1 VWRSRLRSLIRP
13 SRVEAELDEEIRFH
27 IEELT
32 AQLVARGHSPEEA
45 RAEARRSFGGVE
57 QVKEECRDVQG
68 LRWLWSFLADSRYG
82 WRVIRRSP
90 GFALL
95 VVLSLAIGIGANTA
109 IFSLADAALFRP
121 LPVPHRERLVELISV
136 WPGHRQTNLPAEVF
150 EHVRRETRAFEGL
163 AASWWRTSR
172 LRIAG
177 GPSESVRALFVSGSF
192 FRMLGVRP
200 TLGRLLRE
208 EDDRPGASRVVV
220 LSETFWTRRLGRRPD
235 VVGETLR
242 VQGAP
247 ATIVGVTSGDFVGV
261 DRSFRADVLLP
272 LSADRPT
279 AALWIVGR
287 LRPGVSRA
295 EATATIQP
303 LFRRALES
311 MDDETRRWPA
321 QEREQ
326 FLSQRL
332 ELAPAGTGT
341 AALRWQLAQPL
352 QVLASVVLAVLF
364 IACTN
369 VAALTLARG
378 DRRAREIAVR
388 LALGAGRGRVVRQL
402 LTESMQL
409 AVLGGLAAIALAYG
423 LHEILLGLLPL
434 DPTAAVGFRVDWHVL
449 GFTAA
454 IATLAGVLTGI
465 IPAVRLTRV
474 DVQPVLKGERGAL
487 GRARSRTLH
496 GILVAQV
503 AGTLVLL
510 TMAGLFLRS
519 LTMLYDTDMGFDR
532 RNLLLGRVA
541 PAGGEGEVA
550 PVRGEQLVAHLRAQP
565 GVEAAALAARPVF
578 SGREP
583 WILTAWVDGYE
594 YRPGEDQRVAFNAIG
609 PGFFRTAGIPLL
621 AGRDFTT
628 RDGPAAPRVAIV
640 NRSFAGRYFGEG
652 SGLGRRLGTA
662 GAESSR
668 EIEVVG
674 VVADSKPRNVR
685 ERSSPALFL
694 PIHQQGS
701 FRSLALHVRTTGFAT
716 GRDAIARAVREAGPG
731 LELASV
737 TSLGEMLSDS
747 LQRDSMFAGLTT
759 VFGAMALLLTGV
771 GIHGSMAYAA
781 SRRTH
786 EIGIRRAL
794 GAGRGSIAWLMLKE
808 AALVVGLGVAIGL
821 PLAAVGE
828 RALRSLLFGLR
839 PFDPVALLSAAVL
852 LAGGGALAALPP
864 ARWAALQHPMRALR
878 HE

>member
-13 SRVEAELDEEIRFH
+13 SRVEVELEEEIRFH
-27 IEELT
+27 IEEAT
-32 AQLVARGHSPEEA
+32 AQLVAGGRSPEEA
-45 RAEARRSFGGVE
+45 RAEALRSFGGVE
-57 QVKEECRDVQG
+57 QLKEECRDVRG
-68 LRWLWSFLADSRYG
+68 LRWLWSLLADLRYG

-95 VVLSLAIGIGANTA
+95 VVLSLAVGIGANTA
-109 IFSLADAALFRP
+109 VFSLADAALFRP
-121 LPVPHRERLVELISV
+121 LPVPHPERLVELVSV
-136 WPGHRQTNLPAEVF
+136 WPSHKQTNLPAEVF
-150 EHVRRETRAFEGL
+150 DHMRRDTQGFEGL

-172 LRIAG
+172 LRIGG
-177 GPSESVRALFVSGSF
+177 GPSEGVRGLFVSGTF
-192 FRMLGVRP
+192 FRVLGVRP
-200 TLGRLLRE
+200 ILGRLLRE
-208 EDDRPGASRVVV
+208 EDDRPGSSRVVV
-220 LSETFWTRRLGRRPD
+220 LSEPFWTRRLGRRPD
-235 VVGETLR
+235 VVGETLW

-261 DRSFRADVLLP
+261 DRSFLADVLLP

-279 AALWIVGR
+279 SALWIVGR

-295 EATATIQP
+295 QATAAIQP

-311 MDDETRRWPA
+311 MDEQTRRWPA
-321 QEREQ
+321 QERER

-332 ELAPAGTGT
+332 VLVPAGTGT

-402 LTESMQL
+402 LTESTQL
-409 AVLGGLAAIALAYG
+409 AMLGGMAAVALAYAVHG
-423 LHEILLGLLPL
+423 ILQRLLPL
-434 DPTAAVGFRVDWHVL
+434 DPTAVVGFRLDWHVL

-465 IPAVRLTRV
+465 VPAVHLTRV

-510 TMAGLFLRS
+510 ATAGLFLRS
-519 LTMLYDTDMGFDR
+519 LTRLYDVNVGFDR
-532 RNLLLGRVA
+532 RNLLLARVA
-541 PAGGEGEVA
+541 SAGDEGMAA
-550 PVRGEQLVAHLRAQP
+550 PGMGEQLVAHLRAQP
-565 GVEAAALAARPVF
+565 GVEAAAVAGRPVF
-578 SGREP
+578 SDREP

-594 YRPGEDQRVAFNAIG
+594 YRPGEEQSVAFNAVG
-609 PGFFRTAGIPLL
+609 PGFFHTAGIPLL

-628 RDGPAAPRVAIV
+628 RDGPGAPPVAIV
-640 NRSFAGRYFGEG
+640 NRSFARKYFGEG
-652 SGLGRRLGTA
+652 GGLGRRLGTA

-685 ERSSPALFL
+685 ERPSPTLFL
-694 PIHQQGS
+694 PILQQGG
-701 FRSLALHVRTTGFAT
+701 FRSLALHVRAEGFAA
-716 GRDAIARAVREAGPG
+716 GREAITRAVGQAGPG
-731 LELASV
+731 LELTSV

-759 VFGAMALLLTGV
+759 IFGAMALFLTGV

-808 AALVVGLGVAIGL
+808 AAVVVGLGVAIGL

-839 PFDPVALLSAAVL
+839 PFDPVASLGAMVL
-852 LAGGGALAALPP
+852 LAGVGALAALPP
-864 ARWAALQHPMRALR
+864 ARWAALQHPMQALR